1 VYNFQEEETRLI
13 SFKDRVKNL
22 KKMLIVLSQYCY
34 GGIKMKFY
42 VTLFALIVV
51 MILAAPALAGEEP
64 YKAIAGDDNDDIV
77 KNFYISAKLAQF
89 LHPDTDY
96 FNNECSKAIICPP
109 GPIGLDCEP
118 DGVCYRCPSKCRE
131 RFTAD
136 NVINQPEVCCV
147 DSVNCP
153 QDVKTALITKG
164 NAGWYEWVIALP
176 KKPEGELN
184 IEIECGVLKPNSLAL
199 LGYEAIE
206 LCAAE
211 TGEKI
216 DPGCTRKA
224 RSYLSPVALPQIEV
238 TAHPGCQ
245 NEFIPFHLTAYRNPS
260 NYAIPWR
267 VSGGPLTLKN
277 TNYLQVLDGSIGSR
291 IALKAC
297 MEKTILVKWPVEGD
311 INALGEM
318 EWNLE
323 AGDLIKV
330 KMFVPTANTVDIYCS
345 KYSVKIG
352 GLGEPS
358 TLLNDADCC
367 RYHCNLQWP
376 QLPLE

>member
-1 VYNFQEEETRLI
+1 MN
-13 SFKDRVKNL
+13 
-22 KKMLIVLSQYCY
+22 QYRR
-34 GGIKMKFY
+34 GIKMKFY
-42 VTLFALIVV
+42 VTLFALMVV
-51 MILAAPALAGEEP
+51 MILVTAALAGEEP
-64 YKAIAGDDNDDIV
+64 YKAVAGYDNDDIV
-77 KNFYISAKLAQF
+77 KNFYISAKLAPF

-96 FNNECSKAIICPP
+96 FNNQCSSAIICPP
-109 GPIGLDCEP
+109 DPIGLDCQP
-118 DGVCYRCPSKCRE
+118 YGSCFLCPSECRE
-131 RFTAD
+131 IFKSDHA
-136 NVINQPEVCCV
+136 INQPEVCCV
-147 DSVNCP
+147 DSMNCP
-153 QDVKTALITKG
+153 PDVKTALITKG
-164 NAGWYEWVIALP
+164 NAGWYEWVIGLP

-184 IEIECGVLKPNSLAL
+184 IEIECGVLKPNAWAH

-211 TGEKI
+211 TGEVI
-216 DPGCTRKA
+216 DPGLCTRKA
-224 RSYLSPVALPQIEV
+224 GTYLRHFALPTIEV

-245 NEFIPFHLTAYRNPS
+245 NEFTPFHLTAYKNPS
-260 NYAIPWR
+260 DYKITRSVTPGPLKN
-267 VSGGPLTLKN
+267 SSTLQLLTGGPL
-277 TNYLQVLDGSIGSR
+277 SR

-297 MEKTILVKWPVEGD
+297 LDKTILIKWPREGE

-330 KMFVPTANTVDIYCS
+330 RMNVPLDNTVDIYCS

-358 TLLNDADCC
+358 TLLNDDDCC
-367 RYHCNLQWP
+367 RFHCNIQWP